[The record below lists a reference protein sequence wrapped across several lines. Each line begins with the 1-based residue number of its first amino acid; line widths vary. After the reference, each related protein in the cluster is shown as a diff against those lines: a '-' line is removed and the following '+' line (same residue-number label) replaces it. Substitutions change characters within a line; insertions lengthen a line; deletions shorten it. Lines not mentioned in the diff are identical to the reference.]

1 MGIFSGTDDAMCTDA
16 ADTAGCR
23 PIQQVVYDIHKPIAR
38 ELQKIK
44 YIRDAILF
52 ICNDYPDITKEYVLI
67 RCNLF

>member
-44 YIRDAILF
+44 YIRDAIFL
-52 ICNDYPDITKEYVLI
+52 ICND
-67 RCNLF
+67 